1 MSKAD
6 KATLQALAKQDGRS
20 ASKFAA
26 RELAKIIAAHA
37 AKAKPPEAAPAHDPV
52 LAAMLREME
61 AEVAPIIARIK
72 GAGRPQ
78 SAKNVQKSFTTK

>member
-1 MSKAD
+1 MSKVD
-6 KATLQALAKQDGRS
+6 KAALKLIAKRDGRT
-20 ASKFAA
+20 ASNFAA
-26 RELAKIIAAHA
+26 RELAKIVAAHA
-37 AKAKPPEAAPAHDPV
+37 AKSKPPEAAPAHDPV
-52 LAAMLREME
+52 LAAMLREMQ